1 MEERQKARRCCA
13 GPFGERRTGLCLC
26 ARCQLFIN
34 FLCLFLCFAVEY
46 SGLIRS
52 VPHDN
57 GAAHT
62 VVEVQPVC
70 AEFIIGKGTA
80 GYFSGPGPPG
90 TASLVKTSRHSTPV
104 ISVYGIDALSPIPPE
119 SSSAVPVSFT
129 LTPENTTTAMAN
141 TMDAMPITPPITPP
155 AFCIR
160 ASRFFMFSATVPA
173 SLQLLQ
179 DTRAGTAQP
188 VPAQRRARQQHRG
201 RGQAEPHEAQ
211 QLAANSPQQCAK
223 PHDQHAAENA
233 DH

>member
-1 MEERQKARRCCA
+1 M
-13 GPFGERRTGLCLC
+13 
-26 ARCQLFIN
+26 
-34 FLCLFLCFAVEY
+34 
-46 SGLIRS
+46 
-52 VPHDN
+52 
-57 GAAHT
+57 
-62 VVEVQPVC
+62 
-70 AEFIIGKGTA
+70 
-80 GYFSGPGPPG
+80 
-90 TASLVKTSRHSTPV
+90 PV

>member
-1 MEERQKARRCCA
+1 
-13 GPFGERRTGLCLC
+13 
-26 ARCQLFIN
+26 
-34 FLCLFLCFAVEY
+34 
-46 SGLIRS
+46 

-90 TASLVKTSRHSTPV
+90 TASLVKNIAV

-160 ASRFFMFSATVPA
+160 VSRFFMFSATVPA